1 MGQGGAH
8 HRDQRIAQLL
18 SEIAGRDRENRSARC
33 EIQQLESEAA
43 AADRSR
49 QEARRRSLLT
59 SSSQRAPSPGIAR

>member
-8 HRDQRIAQLL
+8 HRDQRIAKLL

-49 QEARRRSLLT
+49 QEARQESAHEQW
-59 SSSQRAPSPGIAR
+59 QRAPSPGIAR